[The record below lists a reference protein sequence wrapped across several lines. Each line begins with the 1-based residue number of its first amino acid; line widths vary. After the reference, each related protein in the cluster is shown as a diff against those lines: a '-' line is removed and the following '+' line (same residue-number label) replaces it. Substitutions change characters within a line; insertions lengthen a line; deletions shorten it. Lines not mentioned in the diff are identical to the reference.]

1 MSISFNENKNSTNV
15 ETYFPE
21 SWSSLESLQKSQQNC
36 RVGCAL
42 ILPVYDTDLIFEE
55 GIAGD

>member
-1 MSISFNENKNSTNV
+1 MVIYFNENKNYTNV
-15 ETYFPE
+15 KTYLLE
-21 SWSSLESLQKSQQNC
+21 SWSPLELLKKFQQNC

-55 GIAGD
+55 DIAGD

>member
-1 MSISFNENKNSTNV
+1 MVISFNENKNSTNV

-21 SWSSLESLQKSQQNC
+21 SWSPLESLQKFQQNC

>member
-1 MSISFNENKNSTNV
+1 MAISFNENKNSTNV
-15 ETYFPE
+15 ETYLPE
-21 SWSSLESLQKSQQNC
+21 SWSPLELLQKIQQNC

>member
-1 MSISFNENKNSTNV
+1 MAISFNENKNSTNV
-15 ETYFPE
+15 ETYLPE
-21 SWSSLESLQKSQQNC
+21 SWSPLESLQKFQQNC

-42 ILPVYDTDLIFEE
+42 ILPVYDTDLIFEQ

>member
-1 MSISFNENKNSTNV
+1 MAISFNENKNSTNV
-15 ETYFPE
+15 ETYFPK
-21 SWSSLESLQKSQQNC
+21 SWSPLELLQKFQQNC

-55 GIAGD
+55 GIVGD

>member
-1 MSISFNENKNSTNV
+1 MVISFNENKNSTNV
-15 ETYFPE
+15 ETYLLE
-21 SWSSLESLQKSQQNC
+21 SWSPLESLKKFQQNC